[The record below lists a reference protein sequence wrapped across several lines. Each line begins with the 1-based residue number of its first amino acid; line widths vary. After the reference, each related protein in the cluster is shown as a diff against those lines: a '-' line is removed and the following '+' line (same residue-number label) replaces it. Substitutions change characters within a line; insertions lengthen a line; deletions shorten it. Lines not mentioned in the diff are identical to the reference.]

1 MDCRRRK
8 IMLATGLSSAIGQ
21 ALIDALG
28 SDTGSAWSIIS
39 TTRASMR
46 KACQGVPVEWV
57 SIDFRQGFA
66 AVLGGVERALEERAV
81 NHLDAVVHV
90 AGVVFS
96 DQFQSTTAG
105 EWRDTMAVNL
115 DAAAALMQA
124 AGPRLAPGASVV
136 LVSSV
141 DAKVTSLAGPAAAYG
156 ASKAALEGLARH
168 LAVDWGAKAVRVN
181 VVSPGALDHGAGPH
195 GRAVET
201 VVQRTALGR
210 LGRAEEVA
218 EAISFLLSDRASYI
232 TGTVLSV
239 DGGLGLSY

>member
-1 MDCRRRK
+1 MGCRRSR
-8 IMLATGLSSAIGQ
+8 ILLATGLSSDIGQ

-28 SDTGSAWSIIS
+28 SDTGSAWTIIS
-39 TTRASMR
+39 TTRTSMHESSH
-46 KACQGVPVEWV
+46 GVPVDWV
-57 SIDFRQGFA
+57 SIDFREGFA
-66 AVLGGVERALEERAV
+66 AVLGGMERALEERAV
-81 NHLDAVVHV
+81 NRLDAVVHI

-115 DAAAALMQA
+115 DACAALMQA

-141 DAKVTSLAGPAAAYG
+141 DAKLTSLAGPAAAYG
-156 ASKAALEGLARH
+156 ASKAALEALARH

-181 VVSPGALDHGAGPH
+181 VVSPGALDHGAGPR

-201 VVQRTALGR
+201 VTQRTALGR
-210 LGRAEEVA
+210 LGRADEVA

-232 TGTVLSV
+232 TGTVLRV
-239 DGGLGLSY
+239 DGGLGLAY